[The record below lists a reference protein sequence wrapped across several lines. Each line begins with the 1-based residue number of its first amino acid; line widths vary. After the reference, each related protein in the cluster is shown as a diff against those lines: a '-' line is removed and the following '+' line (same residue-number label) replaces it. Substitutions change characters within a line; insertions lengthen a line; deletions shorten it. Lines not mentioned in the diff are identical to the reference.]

1 MPIQDPNS
9 GHSFTVCYQIKSTD
23 IKGCEGHKFNG
34 GSTQTV
40 ELNVPSQSG
49 QGGGINS
56 GQVGG
61 QNLPLPIEQDRPL
74 PINSSATS
82 SSDSSNQAI
91 ASTSS
96 SQGQGPVTWKKFN
109 DKNGLFTMQYPSNWN
124 PITRGDEVNTIDTT
138 FQYADTKAR
147 LARLTIIRYDV
158 PTSYQSSRDV
168 SENQLALNQND
179 SSVSLQRQIE
189 CNNIT
194 INGISTCDF
203 VSVFG
208 SQDSPF
214 KEVEVD
220 AVNNRGT
227 QYLALFIT
235 SPRLFD
241 YFYPVAKQMI
251 ESFRITS
258 DATTA
263 QSGVNAPFINDSS
276 QMADNGPVPLESSNF
291 GYNVSVPN
299 DTGQTVGNVS
309 ILNNNSSFV
318 AANESLNYD
327 DVNTLLVMLLQLRR
341 LQMVRVIT
349 RMQ

>member
-1 MPIQDPNS
+1 MVYSLCSIHPI
-9 GHSFTVCYQIKSTD
+9 
-23 IKGCEGHKFNG
+23 
-34 GSTQTV
+34 
-40 ELNVPSQSG
+40 
-49 QGGGINS
+49 GI
-56 GQVGG
+56 Q
-61 QNLPLPIEQDRPL
+61 LLEE
-74 PINSSATS
+74 
-82 SSDSSNQAI
+82 
-91 ASTSS
+91 
-96 SQGQGPVTWKKFN
+96 
-109 DKNGLFTMQYPSNWN
+109 
-124 PITRGDEVNTIDTT
+124 DEVNTIDTT

-220 AVNNRGT
+220 AVDNRGT

-276 QMADNGPVPLESSNF
+276 QMAGNSTVPLESSNF

-327 DVNTLLVMLLQLRR
+327 DVNTLLSNASAIEAIANSTGDYTDAIRAYVKVLDVSPDNLQALLTLSGIYDIEGNVDIANSYR
-341 LQMVRVIT
+341 LKTLPVYDKLLSIDPNNPIT
-349 RMQ
+349 LNDKANILYTVGNYSEAIK